1 MKDRLTTAPLPLDRP
16 QCSCGTLNAR
26 SAIGKVSWPLER
38 ALAHLERP
46 QCSCGTWN
54 ARGAIGTPRRATGT
68 RLGASGTPAGLF
80 CIVRW
85 QDGIHPSIISV
96 LIRSAIAAPPPG
108 TRKALLERPPASWN
122 ARRPLGTPAGQLEQP
137 QASGTPLGQWT
148 GLRASG
154 TEPSALPGTPAGL
167 LEQSLRLYLER
178 AWRSGITRIRRL
190 RYRCY
195 RCCRSQSRKARG
207 HQLLP
212 IKSPSHAV
220 ECTTILG
227 DEISHLYL
235 FNVAIRIEFSQL
247 R

>member
-1 MKDRLTTAPLPLDRP
+1 MELFGTASGLLDRP
-16 QCSCGTLNAR
+16 QGN
-26 SAIGKVSWPLER
+26 
-38 ALAHLERP
+38 
-46 QCSCGTWN
+46 WN
-54 ARGAIGTPRRATGT
+54 SRR
-68 RLGASGTPAGLF
+68 
-80 CIVRW
+80 
-85 QDGIHPSIISV
+85 
-96 LIRSAIAAPPPG
+96 
-108 TRKALLERPPASWN
+108 LLERPPASDRPQGYFVLFIGSRYYLRPIILWNAPWPMDRPPGLWNRAFGSTWN
-122 ARRPLGTPAGQLEQP
+122 ARR
-137 QASGTPLGQWT
+137 
-148 GLRASG
+148 
-154 TEPSALPGTPAGL
+154 L
-167 LEQSLRLYLER
+167 LEQSLWLYLER

-235 FNVAIRIEFSQL
+235 FNVAIRIEVSQL

>member
-1 MKDRLTTAPLPLDRP
+1 MNPLWCTLQFPLK
-16 QCSCGTLNAR
+16 GTLGGLYPSGLAVEGPTSPR
-26 SAIGKVSWPLER
+26 GKVARFFFFSIPETIWNHLKLSGTIWNYLELFGTIWNGLRPLEQSLR
-38 ALAHLERP
+38 LYLERP
-46 QCSCGTWN
+46 
-54 ARGAIGTPRRATGT
+54 
-68 RLGASGTPAGLF
+68 SG
-80 CIVRW
+80 
-85 QDGIHPSIISV
+85 
-96 LIRSAIAAPPPG
+96 
-108 TRKALLERPPASWN
+108 LLERPPALDRPQGYFVLFIGSRYYLRPIILWN
-122 ARRPLGTPAGQLEQP
+122 ARRAIGTAI
-137 QASGTPLGQWT
+137 
-148 GLRASG
+148 RASG
-154 TEPSALPGTPAGL
+154 TEPSALPGTPEGLLKQPSGL
-167 LEQSLRLYLER
+167 LEQSLWLYLER

>member
-1 MKDRLTTAPLPLDRP
+1 M
-16 QCSCGTLNAR
+16 
-26 SAIGKVSWPLER
+26 
-38 ALAHLERP
+38 ERP
-46 QCSCGTWN
+46 PASWT
-54 ARGAIGTPRRATGT
+54 ARRAIGTAAGFWNSRRRWNGPWP
-68 RLGASGTPAGLF
+68 SGTPEGLLEQS
-80 CIVRW
+80 RRLYL
-85 QDGIHPSIISV
+85 D
-96 LIRSAIAAPPPG
+96 R
-108 TRKALLERPPASWN
+108 RRLLERPPALDRPQGYFVLFIGSRYYLRPIILWN
-122 ARRPLGTPAGQLEQP
+122 ARRAIGTA
-137 QASGTPLGQWT
+137 
-148 GLRASG
+148 LRASG
-154 TEPSALPGTPAGL
+154 TEPSALPGTASGL
-167 LEQSLRLYLER
+167 LEQSLWLYLER

>member
-1 MKDRLTTAPLPLDRP
+1 MELFGTAL
-16 QCSCGTLNAR
+16 GY
-26 SAIGKVSWPLER
+26 
-38 ALAHLERP
+38 LERP
-46 QCSCGTWN
+46 QGNWN
-54 ARGAIGTPRRATGT
+54 SRR
-68 RLGASGTPAGLF
+68 
-80 CIVRW
+80 
-85 QDGIHPSIISV
+85 
-96 LIRSAIAAPPPG
+96 
-108 TRKALLERPPASWN
+108 LLERPPALDRPQGYFVLFIGSRYYLRPIILWNAPWPMDRPPGLWNRAFGSTWNARRAIGTAAGFWNGPWPSGTPEGLLDRPPGLWHRASGSTWN
-122 ARRPLGTPAGQLEQP
+122 ARRP
-137 QASGTPLGQWT
+137 
-148 GLRASG
+148 
-154 TEPSALPGTPAGL
+154 

-235 FNVAIRIEFSQL
+235 FNVAIRIEVSQL